1 MESRASNADLVHT
14 QKRPMWPPGA
24 SCTQRVV
31 SESACL
37 LKPGVHHVIY
47 MEQRWRARSMPPT
60 ACRTQ
65 HGKCEIRH
73 ADMSTVCN
81 GVYGCSISS
90 G

>member
-37 LKPGVHHVIY
+37 VKAGDHVVIY
-47 MEQRWRARSMPPT
+47 TEAAVARALNATNSLPHTTKQVREP
-60 ACRTQ
+60 AC
-65 HGKCEIRH
+65 
-73 ADMSTVCN
+73 
-81 GVYGCSISS
+81 
-90 G
+90 